1 MISDVAVMNKVAQVG
16 RAVVAIVL
24 IFALT
29 GFVFSAA
36 AAACPLVKAK
46 APCCPK
52 NQPNHCPKSSQTVKT
67 CPFALTDAKLAV
79 LKAKTDGISLPS
91 PFVLPTKAT
100 AAPTLTVAWVPPAP
114 VMFDLYLH
122 NRTLLI

>member
-1 MISDVAVMNKVAQVG
+1 MNKAVQVG
-16 RAVVAIVL
+16 RAVLAILL
-24 IFALT
+24 IAALT
-29 GFVFSAA
+29 GFVLSAA

-67 CPFALTDAKLAV
+67 CPFALTEAKLAV
-79 LKAKTDGISLPS
+79 LKAKTDGISLPA
-91 PFVLPTKAT
+91 PLVLPVQSTAT
-100 AAPTLTVAWVPPAP
+100 PVHAVAWVPLAP
-114 VMFDLYLH
+114 VTSDLYLH

>member
-1 MISDVAVMNKVAQVG
+1 MIL
-16 RAVVAIVL
+16 IV
-24 IFALT
+24 ALT

-52 NQPNHCPKSSQTVKT
+52 NQTNHCPKSTPTVKT
-67 CPFALTDAKLAV
+67 CPFALTEAKLAV
-79 LKAKTDGISLPS
+79 LKAKTDGLSLPVPVVVTAS
-91 PFVLPTKAT
+91 STLVPVLPVVW
-100 AAPTLTVAWVPPAP
+100 VAPAP
-114 VMFDLYLH
+114 VTFDLYLH